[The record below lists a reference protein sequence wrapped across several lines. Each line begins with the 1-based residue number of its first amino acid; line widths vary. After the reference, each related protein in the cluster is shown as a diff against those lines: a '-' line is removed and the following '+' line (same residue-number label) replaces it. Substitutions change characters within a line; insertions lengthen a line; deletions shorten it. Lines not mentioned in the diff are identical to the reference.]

1 MLTMR
6 LTFSYL
12 LLFLV
17 LGPCFKS
24 TDSQETTTNT
34 DAILPT
40 SQNNFTVETTLS
52 PEITT
57 PENTITL
64 AQTETDLDTSETTL
78 VNQVSTMQEP
88 TSESTQPLSAE
99 IEQTSQISVPET
111 TTVQTEQT
119 TVTTPTVYV
128 NVETT
133 ATEQITSDAPSTSH
147 YETTVAFTE
156 LTIPAERPTDEIT
169 TATVAMTTES
179 TVALNPTSILA
190 ESTADWTDP
199 PSIISSPA
207 DTSTTSLTPTS
218 QLPQNTAAPMH
229 PLTTLDEESVSTYFT
244 SIIPAINDSRATPI
258 ETNWILIIIV
268 CVAVI
273 FLLCVG
279 MILFVHWRKKNASR
293 NFRPQSKWSKKKKG
307 GENDAW
313 AGPVNLEAGAEND
326 AEVQE
331 GLLPNNGKSD
341 GDDMVLS
348 TFTTP
353 DGGDMANGGVGG
365 DGTKEAKKWEEQEPF
380 KFIDEDVNEDKTTLA
395 ENEKQKGDEKS
406 EEKGM
411 NGGETF
417 CLTTAV

>member
-1 MLTMR
+1 MK

-12 LLFLV
+12 LLFLA

-24 TDSQETTTNT
+24 TDAQETTTNT

-40 SQNNFTVETTLS
+40 SQNNFTMETTLG

-64 AQTETDLDTSETTL
+64 AQTEADPDNPETTL

-88 TSESTQPLSAE
+88 TSESPQPLSAV
-99 IEQTSQISVPET
+99 IEQTSQISDPET

-119 TVTTPTVYV
+119 TVSTPIAYV
-128 NVETT
+128 NVGTT
-133 ATEQITSDAPSTSH
+133 ATERITSDAPSTSH
-147 YETTVAFTE
+147 YETTFE
-156 LTIPAERPTDEIT
+156 LTISTERPTDEIT

-179 TVALNPTSILA
+179 TEALNPTFILA
-190 ESTADWTDP
+190 ESTAEP

-229 PLTTLDEESVSTYFT
+229 PLTTLDEESVSS
-244 SIIPAINDSRATPI
+244 SIMPAADDSRGSPI

-273 FLLCVG
+273 FALCVG
-279 MILFVHWRKKNASR
+279 MILFVHRRKKNASR

-331 GLLPNNGKSD
+331 GLLPNNGKLD

-348 TFTTP
+348 TFTAP
-353 DGGDMANGGVGG
+353 DGGDVANGGVGG

-380 KFIDEDVNEDKTTLA
+380 KFIDEDVNEDKTTPA